1 MADPDSPSV
10 HDDSTNI
17 TYINKNNN
25 KNQQQMIGHGKEFQ
39 TKKVFFY
46 QYFL

>member
-1 MADPDSPSV
+1 MMFNK
-10 HDDSTNI
+10 HHLF
-17 TYINKNNN
+17 NKNNN